1 MRAVGEEEGGKWNE
15 VAKNIFFNS
24 GFKFFKSPKHCRERW
39 LNHLDSNK
47 KRGEWTAQED
57 LAIFKFVAEQGKR
70 WCKIVPVLRDTR
82 TEHMIKNR
90 YNSLLSKQRRSKK
103 EREEHLIQKII
114 KQLKKQINNAELRKK
129 RKEQNARE
137 GLSNRN
143 EEAPITEEKQEDL
156 NASQEKE
163 SKESLNYL
171 KADEEAP
178 SGEKSN
184 KENSTV
190 ECINNSNLNF
200 FPMYNQSSYYPFG
213 QEMYMHYGF
222 NPFPPML
229 PYGNLYW
236 M

>member
-1 MRAVGEEEGGKWNE
+1 
-15 VAKNIFFNS
+15 
-24 GFKFFKSPKHCRERW
+24 
-39 LNHLDSNK
+39 LDSNK

-129 RKEQNARE
+129 RKEQNAKE

-143 EEAPITEEKQEDL
+143 EEVHMSEEKHSNL
-156 NASQEKE
+156 NSSQEKE
-163 SKESLNYL
+163 SLHYL
-171 KADEEAP
+171 KADEEAA
-178 SGEKSN
+178 SGEKSI

-190 ECINNSNLNF
+190 ECINPNPNLNC
-200 FPMYNQSSYYPFG
+200 FPMYSQSSYYPFG
-213 QEMYMHYGF
+213 QEMYMPYGY
-222 NPFPPML
+222 NPFPPLL
-229 PYGNLYW
+229 PYSNVYW